1 MNIFGENNFVYLS
14 RDRPNMFDLRFSDN
28 SCHHRWRLGS
38 TSLYIFVLSRLDHNI
53 FFWSQYFPLC
63 YFLAAMSLANN
74 SELETGNRS
83 RSRREGDQQIGRRSG
98 VQLYSFR
105 TVQNAVQRLYRWILD
120 PSFFYADHSY
130 RSESIYSA
138 CSYLCF
144 ASGRSPLKHNL
155 AAGSGQ
161 SLN

>member
-1 MNIFGENNFVYLS
+1 MNIVGENNFVYLS

-28 SCHHRWRLGS
+28 SCHHLWRLGS
-38 TSLYIFVLSRLDHNI
+38 MSLYIFVLSRLDHNI

-105 TVQNAVQRLYRWILD
+105 TVQNAVQCLYRWILD
-120 PSFFYADHSY
+120 PSFLCRSLLQVRADTPP
-130 RSESIYSA
+130 A
-138 CSYLCF
+138 SYLCF